1 MDFGSLTGWDYL
13 LVLIVG
19 ISVLIGL
26 IRGMIRTVFA
36 LGAWVIALI
45 GAPQLAP
52 LAIQYTGFQDKSW
65 VMVVLV
71 FLVLFVLVRLLG
83 ALLAKAVN
91 GIGLGGAD
99 RLAGGMLGVL
109 RALVLVALLVAVA
122 RFAGFDKDQSWQQ
135 ARSRPLLDWI
145 AEVIDPYLSARP
157 ERQIRLTE
165 PRERAPQRRPDGF
178 EEV

>member
-1 MDFGSLTGWDYL
+1 MDFGALTGWDYV
-13 LVLIVG
+13 LVLVVG

-36 LGAWVIALI
+36 LGAWVVALI
-45 GAPQLAP
+45 GAPLLAP
-52 LAIQYTGFQDKSW
+52 LAIEYTGFQEKSW

-83 ALLAKAVN
+83 ALLSKAIN

-99 RLAGGMLGVL
+99 RLAGGLFGVL
-109 RALVLVALLVAVA
+109 RALVLVALMVAAA
-122 RFAGFDKDQSWQQ
+122 RLTGMDNDQSWQK
-135 ARSRPLLDWI
+135 AYSRPLLDWI
-145 AEVIDPYLSARP
+145 ADVIDPYLSARP
-157 ERQIRLTE
+157 ERQIKLKH
-165 PRERAPQRRPDGF
+165 APWPGRHGSSAGI

>member
-13 LVLIVG
+13 LALVLG

-36 LGAWVIALI
+36 LGAWVVALL

-52 LAIQYTGFQDKSW
+52 LAIEYSGFQDRSW
-65 VMVVLV
+65 IMVVLV
-71 FLVLFVLVRLLG
+71 FIVLFVLVRLLG
-83 ALLAKAVN
+83 ALVSKAIN

-99 RLAGGMLGVL
+99 RLAGGLFGVL
-109 RALVLVALLVAVA
+109 RALVLVALLVAAA
-122 RFAGFDKDQSWQQ
+122 RLTGMDQDQSWQK
-135 ARSRPLLDWI
+135 AYSRPLLEAI
-145 AEVIDPYLSARP
+145 AEVIDPYLSAQP
-157 ERQIRLTE
+157 ERQIRLRE
-165 PRERAPQRRPDGF
+165 PARPLRQGLADRI